1 MPIGQ
6 EQLTKII
13 TISKNYP
20 QDGDLDELN
29 KILWT
34 EGLLPKVMMPEVP
47 ESVHE
52 DYEIFTSKKS
62 MEFAKEHYLHPSGSG
77 TGKDGKFTV
86 ADLKLFLSVK
96 TKAEKEKVKKPKEF
110 RIYPKAEDLAK
121 SKRLTKEELEKI
133 EPSGRHGHILLKDI
147 EKFVKE
153 KKAKKAKA
161 KEEAETSGS
170 SSSESSE
177 SSESE

>member
-6 EQLTKII
+6 EKLTQII

-34 EGLLPKVMMPEVP
+34 QGLLPKVMMPEVP

-62 MEFAKEHYLHPSGSG
+62 MEFAKEHDLDPSGFG

-86 ADLKLFLSVK
+86 ADLKLILSVK
-96 TKAEKEKVKKPKEF
+96 TKADKVKVQKPRE
-110 RIYPKAEDLAK
+110 ILIQPAAEQKAK
-121 SKRLTKEELEKI
+121 SKRITKEELQSI
-133 EPSGRHGHILLKDI
+133 IPSGKNGHILLKDI

-161 KEEAETSGS
+161 KGEEAETSSS
-170 SSSESSE
+170 SSSEDSDSE
-177 SSESE
+177 